1 MREVR
6 IEHTEGLGKAAEVW
20 VDGTLLT
27 VCDGVSAADRRCAP
41 GLIDGVKFRY
51 NTDEYVSWEQAI
63 EDNPSR
69 RVALEPLKRWS
80 YAGFGRVEQ
89 VLPVVI
95 HFGTLR
101 MEDPNWS
108 TDEHLIGE
116 FVRVAIDR
124 LEIVYDDDND
134 DGLDKLHSGA

>member
-6 IEHTEGLGKAAEVW
+6 LEYTQGLGKQAEVW
-20 VDGTLLT
+20 VDGALLT
-27 VCDGVSAADRRCAP
+27 VCDGISTADQRCEP
-41 GLIDGVKFRY
+41 GLVEDVKFRY
-51 NTDEYVSWEQAI
+51 NTDECVSWEQAI
-63 EDNPSR
+63 ADNPSR
-69 RVALEPLKRWS
+69 RVALEQLKKWS

-108 TDEHLIGE
+108 TDENLIGK
-116 FVRVAIDR
+116 FVRVGIDR
-124 LEIVYDDDND
+124 LEIIHD
-134 DGLDKLHSGA
+134 DGDEEDFNGASR

>member
-6 IEHTEGLGKAAEVW
+6 MENTEGLGKQADVW

-27 VCDGVSAADRRCAP
+27 VCDGISTTEDRCPA
-41 GLIDGVKFRY
+41 GLVEGVRFRY
-51 NTDEYVSWEQAI
+51 NTDECVSWEQAI
-63 EDNPSR
+63 ADNPSR
-69 RVALEPLKRWS
+69 RVSLEPLKKWS

-95 HFGTLR
+95 HFGVLR

-108 TDEHLIGE
+108 TDEDLIGK
-116 FVRVAIDR
+116 FVRVGIDR
-124 LEIVYDDDND
+124 LEIVRADADDEDFGD
-134 DGLDKLHSGA
+134 FSAK